1 MPIKIAHESPISVFE
16 EVQKFTD
23 YDYALVH
30 LFDESPEY
38 LAMFEKA
45 RDAGR
50 EIILD
55 NSIFELGTAFD
66 MDRYA
71 EWIERFR
78 PTWYIIPDVLQNSSG
93 TLRNVRTWMEKYSD
107 LPGKKIAVVQGKSY
121 IEIASLYQEFDKLDI
136 DMIAFPFDFSLYE
149 GLVPHSNKLVSWMLG
164 RVTLLGKLKAN
175 GAINPSRKHH
185 LLGCSLPQEF
195 MFYKEADNMDW
206 IYSLDTSN
214 PVVHGLK
221 HIEYSDQGLWDKASE
236 KLFTLIN
243 SEVSYEQLQ
252 MMKYNMQRFRWFV
265 NGTLDLIDPVV

>member
-71 EWIERFR
+71 EWIEKFR
-78 PTWYIIPDVLQNSSG
+78 PTWYIIPDVLEDFPG

-107 LPGKKIAVVQGKSY
+107 LPGKKIAVVQGRSY
-121 IEIASLYQEFDKLDI
+121 MQIASLYQEFDKLDI

-149 GLVPHSNKLVSWMLG
+149 DLVPHSNKLVSWMLG
-164 RVTLLGKLKAN
+164 RVVLLSKLKAN
-175 GAINPSRKHH
+175 GAINTSRKHH

-214 PVVHGLK
+214 PVVAGMKQISYNDWGLLEK
-221 HIEYSDQGLWDKASE
+221 PAE

-243 SEVSYEQLQ
+243 SEIDDDQWNFIRS
-252 MMKYNMQRFRWFV
+252 NIQRFRWFV
-265 NGTLDLIDPVV
+265 NKGVDIL

>member
-71 EWIERFR
+71 EWIRKFK
-78 PTWYIIPDVLQNSSG
+78 PTWYIIPDMLEDSQGTYRNLQ
-93 TLRNVRTWMEKYSD
+93 TWLDKYAD
-107 LPGKKIAVVQGKSY
+107 LPGRKIAVVQGNNY
-121 IEIASLYQEFDKLDI
+121 MEIASLYQQMDSLDI

-149 GLVPHSNKLVSWMLG
+149 SLIPHSNYLVSWMLG
-164 RVTLLGKLKAN
+164 RVTLLNKLKAN
-175 GAINPSRKHH
+175 GVINTNRKHH

-195 MFYKEADNMDW
+195 MFYKEASDMDW

-214 PVVHGLK
+214 PIVAGIKDV
-221 HIEYSDQGLWDKASE
+221 EYTDQGLWHKESQ
-236 KLFTLIN
+236 KLFELIN
-243 SEVSYEQLQ
+243 SDIPTPQLLL
-252 MMKYNMQRFRWFV
+252 MKYNMQRFRWFT
-265 NGTLDLIDPVV
+265 NGTLDLIDTPV

>member
-1 MPIKIAHESPISVFE
+1 MPIKIAHEAPISVFE
-16 EVQKFTD
+16 EVEKFTD
-23 YDYALVH
+23 YSYALVH

-71 EWIERFR
+71 EWIEKFR
-78 PTWYIIPDVLQNSSG
+78 PTWYIIPDVLEDSSG
-93 TLRNVRTWMEKYSD
+93 TLKNARTWMEKYSH
-107 LPGKKIAVVQGKSY
+107 LPGRKIAVVQGKSY
-121 IEIASLYQEFDKLDI
+121 LEIASLYQEFDRLDI
-136 DMIAFPFDFSLYE
+136 DMIAFPFDYSMYE
-149 GLVPHSNKLVSWMLG
+149 DMIPHSNKLVSWMLG
-164 RVTLLGKLKAN
+164 RVTLLSKLKAN
-175 GAINPSRKHH
+175 GVINPKRKHH

-195 MFYKEADNMDW
+195 MFYKEAKNMDW

-221 HIEYSDQGLWDKASE
+221 LIEYSDQGLWDKASE

-252 MMKYNMQRFRWFV
+252 MMRYNMQRFRWFV
-265 NGTLDLIDPVV
+265 NGTLDLIDPIV